1 MKKLLL
7 IVLFGLGFNL
17 AHAQSF
23 IKGKVS
29 DAKGMPLPGVSVSEK
44 GSGKG
49 TATNAEGV
57 FSLEVSNPS
66 AVIRFFML
74 GFQAQE
80 LSIPQNK
87 EFNITL
93 LESATTLN
101 EVVVVGSRSLR
112 RSATE
117 TAVPVDVIDMK
128 TVMKQ
133 TGKLEVNRLLEFAA
147 PSFNANKQ
155 TGSDGADHIDPATI
169 RGLGPDQTLVLING
183 KRRHQSSLIN
193 LFGTRGRGN
202 TGTDLNAIPVASI
215 ERVEVLRDGAS
226 AQYGSDAIAG
236 VVNIVLKK
244 NVNEFNGFVNTGAY
258 DAPGYASKNFDGQSF
273 QFAGNYGVSVGE
285 KGFVNFSMNFLNN
298 EKTNRV
304 PDPSTTARRQF
315 GDASARDFGSFVNA
329 SIPVNEQTEV
339 YAFGGFS
346 NRFTDAYAW
355 SRFAGG
361 NNNVDAIYPNGFD
374 PRIQSVIDD
383 KSVSTGL
390 RTKWKGWDVDF
401 NNTFGTNR
409 MHYFVDGTNN
419 ASLGIKS
426 PTFFDAGGF
435 QFAQNTTGVNFTR
448 VYDDIASG
456 LNVAFGTEY
465 RVDRYQIFAGEEGS
479 YTDYTAGDD
488 IPGGS
493 QGFPG
498 FQPRNELNVS
508 RSNLAAYTDVELDLT
523 KQYLVTAAVRY
534 ENYSDFGS
542 TLNGKLAMRYKFSD
556 AFNLRGSLSTG
567 FRAPSLQQ
575 IYFNTIFTN
584 FVLGQPKEVL
594 LANNLSSVTRTL
606 GIERLKQE
614 RSVNQSIGF
623 TWKPMNNLN
632 VTVDAYQVN
641 IKDRIVL
648 TGSFM
653 ANDPDIGSDL
663 QTLGVSQAQFFTNAI
678 DTRNRGVDVI
688 VTHDTALGEGRL
700 VTSFAANFN
709 KLSVLD
715 VKTNDKLAG
724 KEDTYFSKREQ
735 LFVEASAPRSKINLT
750 FDYSQKKF
758 NTTLRMVRFSE
769 IALGDWDGNPM
780 VYDAKFTTDLAFG
793 YKLSKSLSLNFGAD
807 NLFDVYPTRQNQ
819 GLTEAGGAWDSV
831 QMNYNGRRYFLRLG
845 MTF

>member
-1 MKKLLL
+1 MRKFTLLL
-7 IVLFGLGFNL
+7 FFLSVTCGVW
-17 AHAQSF
+17 AQ
-23 IKGKVS
+23 IKVQGKVT
-29 DAKGMPLPGVSVSEK
+29 DAQGLPLPGVSVSEK

-49 TATNAEGV
+49 TATNAYGI
-57 FSLEVSNPS
+57 FSMEVSNAK
-66 AVIRFFML
+66 AVIKFFML
-74 GFQAQE
+74 GYQTQE
-80 LSIPQNK
+80 IAVPSTNELNVKLEETSTSLS
-87 EFNITL
+87 
-93 LESATTLN
+93 

-128 TVMKQ
+128 NVIKQ
-133 TGKLEVNRLLEFAA
+133 TGKLELNRLLEYAA

-236 VVNIVLKK
+236 VVNIVLKNK
-244 NVNEFNGFVNTGAY
+244 VNEFSGFVNTGAY
-258 DAPGYASKNFDGQSF
+258 DAPGYADKSFDGQSL
-273 QFAGNYGVSVGE
+273 QFAGNYGAQIGE

-298 EKTNRV
+298 EKTTRV
-304 PDPSTTARRQF
+304 PDASGTARRQF
-315 GDASARDFGSFVNA
+315 GDASARDFGTFVNA
-329 SIPVNEQTEV
+329 SLPVSKQTEV

-355 SRFAGG
+355 SRFAGA

-374 PRIQSVIDD
+374 PHIQSLIDD
-383 KSVSTGL
+383 KSLSAGL
-390 RTKWKGWDVDF
+390 RTKWNGWDVDF

-435 QFAQNTTGVNFTR
+435 QFSQNTTGLNFTKA
-448 VYDDIASG
+448 YDGVASG

-465 RVDRYQIFAGEEGS
+465 RVDRYEIFAGEEGS
-479 YTDYTAGDD
+479 YKDYTAGDN

-508 RSNLAAYTDVELDLT
+508 RSNMAAYTDVELDVT
-523 KQYLVTAAVRY
+523 KQYLVAAAVRY
-534 ENYSDFGS
+534 ENYSDFGG

-575 IYFNTIFTN
+575 VYFNTIFTN
-584 FVLGQPKEVL
+584 FVLGQATEVL
-594 LANNLSSVTRTL
+594 LSNNLSNVTRTL

-614 RSVNQSIGF
+614 RSVNQSLGF
-623 TWKPMNNLN
+623 TWKPLNNLN
-632 VTVDAYQVN
+632 ITVDAYQVN

-648 TGSFM
+648 TGSFFD
-653 ANDPDIGSDL
+653 NDPDIGADL
-663 QTLGVSQAQFFTNAI
+663 QDLGVKQAQFFTNAI
-678 DTRNRGVDVI
+678 DTRNRGLDVI
-688 VTHDTALGEGRL
+688 LTHDAPLGNGRL
-700 VTSFAANFN
+700 VTSLAANFN

-724 KEDTYFSKREQ
+724 KEDVYFSKREQ
-735 LFVEASAPRSKINLT
+735 FFVEASAPKSKINLN
-750 FDYSQKKF
+750 FDYSNKKF
-758 NTTLRMVRFSE
+758 NTSLRIVRFSDVT
-769 IALGDWDGNPM
+769 LGDWDGNPM
-780 VYDAKFTTDLAFG
+780 HYDAKFTTDLAFG

-807 NLFDVYPTRQNQ
+807 NLFDIYPTKQDQ
-819 GLTEAGGAWDSV
+819 QLTEAGGAWDSV
-831 QMNYNGRRYFLRLG
+831 QMNYNGRRYFARLG
-845 MTF
+845 FTF

>member
-1 MKKLLL
+1 MKKLLF

-17 AHAQSF
+17 AHAQSI

-29 DAKGMPLPGVSVSEK
+29 DAKGMPLPGVSVTEK

-49 TATNAEGV
+49 TATNSEGI

-66 AVIRFFML
+66 ATIRFFML

-80 LSIPQNK
+80 LTIPENK
-87 EFNITL
+87 EFNITF
-93 LESATTLN
+93 LESATTLT

-258 DAPGYASKNFDGQSF
+258 DAPGYASKKFDGQSF
-273 QFAGNYGVSVGE
+273 QFAGNYGAKLGD
-285 KGFVNFSMNFLNN
+285 KGFANFTLNYLN
-298 EKTNRV
+298 TSKTRRV
-304 PDPSTTARRQF
+304 PDLANSYRRQF
-315 GDASARDFGSFVNA
+315 GDASGNDLGTFLNMSYPISND
-329 SIPVNEQTEV
+329 TEI

-346 NRFTDAYAW
+346 KRSTDAYAW
-355 SRFAGG
+355 SRFAGDA
-361 NNNVDAIYPNGFD
+361 NNVDAIYPNGFD
-374 PRIQSVIDD
+374 PRIQSDINDASFSVGL
-383 KSVSTGL
+383 KS
-390 RTKWKGWDVDF
+390 KWKGWNVDF
-401 NNTFGTNR
+401 NNTYGRNK
-409 MHYFVDGTNN
+409 MHYFVDGTANV
-419 ASLGIKS
+419 SLGVNT

-435 QFAQNTTGVNFTR
+435 QFAQNTTGLNFTR
-448 VYDDIASG
+448 SFEKVASG
-456 LNVAFGTEY
+456 LNIAFGTEY
-465 RVDRYQIFAGEEGS
+465 RIDQYAIFAGEEGS
-479 YTDYTAGDD
+479 YKDYTAIDD
-488 IPGGS
+488 QVPGAA

-498 FQPRNELNVS
+498 FSPSSVVDENRTNI
-508 RSNLAAYTDVELDLT
+508 AAYADFELDLT
-523 KQYLVTAAVRY
+523 KKYLVTTALRY
-534 ENYSDFGS
+534 ENYSDFGG

-556 AFNLRGSLSTG
+556 SFNLRGSLSTG

-584 FVLGQPKEVL
+584 FPNGVATQVFLPKNTSQFT
-594 LANNLSSVTRTL
+594 ANL
-606 GIERLKQE
+606 GIDKLNQE
-614 RSVNQSIGF
+614 RSVNRSLGF
-623 TWKPMNNLN
+623 AWNALSNLT
-632 VTVDAYQVN
+632 VTVDAYQIN

-648 TGSFM
+648 TDYFDKTNPVVNTELTAVG
-653 ANDPDIGSDL
+653 ADK
-663 QTLGVSQAQFFTNAI
+663 AQFFTNAI
-678 DTRNRGVDVI
+678 DTRNRGIDVI
-688 VTHDTALGEGRL
+688 ITHDNSIGDGRL
-700 VTSFAANFN
+700 ITSFAANFN
-709 KLSVLD
+709 KLDVLAIH
-715 VKTNDKLAG
+715 TNAKLAG
-724 KEDTYFSKREQ
+724 YESTYFSEREKA
-735 LFVEASAPRSKINLT
+735 FVKASAPPSKINLN
-750 FDYSQKKF
+750 FDYSIKKF
-758 NTTLRMVRFSE
+758 NANLRLVRFGE
-769 IALGDWDGNPM
+769 IVLIGVGEN
-780 VYDAKFTTDLAFG
+780 VYAPKITTDLGFG
-793 YKLSKSLSLNFGAD
+793 YKINKKLNLNFGAD
-807 NLFDVYPTRQNQ
+807 NLFDVYPTMQDQ
-819 GLTEAGGAWDSV
+819 TQTEAGGAWDAV